1 MKQKVLPPS
10 IDSSTKETISLLIFL
25 IIFAWFCIISYCNI
39 YMNSNAIEWVIISK
53 ALDFSKPLLSQATTK
68 LILPSFHCLLL
79 FVHFFL
85 FVLFSFSLYYRIS
98 SYMKRLLYTMLSWS
112 SCINNAMS
120 GTYIFCLFIPE
131 NSWWNNE
138 NAIVLIEIYV
148 KIKVYGGNK
157 YYITQKTSKDT
168 NFICPISGTKR
179 PVPETCI
186 RFRYYL
192 PSFL

>member
-1 MKQKVLPPS
+1 
-10 IDSSTKETISLLIFL
+10 
-25 IIFAWFCIISYCNI
+25 
-39 YMNSNAIEWVIISK
+39 MNSNDIEWLIISK
-53 ALDFSKPLLSQATTK
+53 ALNFIKHLLSQATTK
-68 LILPSFHCLLL
+68 LILSYFHCLLL

-85 FVLFSFSLYYRIS
+85 FVLLSFSLYYRIS
-98 SYMKRLLYTMLSWS
+98 SYMNRLLCKMLSWS

-148 KIKVYGGNK
+148 KIKVYGGIK
-157 YYITQKTSKDT
+157 YYMTQKTSKDT
-168 NFICPISGTKR
+168 NLICPISGTKR
-179 PVPETCI
+179 PVGETCI
-186 RFRYYL
+186 KFHYYL